1 MSILIRNRK
10 PIEVDFDAEKLPLLR
25 RMLNAAPFRLRWDY
39 TGWRKGSSMSPYTQT
54 EWNQTLTTKINE
66 ISAQIHKST
75 LKGGADMLVIS
86 SEILSILEDNE
97 YIKFDGDRIF
107 LSSRYEIIV
116 NKYLSPHH
124 MIVCK
129 VVSNEEDWFKNPKL
143 MGVITVDGIGNVDAE
158 AELTTMLSEQVAGE
172 IDREILSGLR
182 NAPKNRKYL
191 LID

>member
-39 TGWRKGSSMSPYTQT
+39 NGWRKAAFRQT
-54 EWNQTLTTKINE
+54 DWNQTLTTKINE

-75 LKGGADMLVIS
+75 LNGGADMLVIS
-86 SEILSILEDNE
+86 SEILSILKDNE
-97 YIKFDGDRIF
+97 YIRFEGDRIF

-116 NKYLSPHH
+116 NKHLAPHD

-129 VVSNEEDWFKNPKL
+129 TVSNEEEWFNNPRL
-143 MGVITVDGIGNVDAE
+143 MGLIKVDGIGDAE
-158 AELTTMLSEQVAGE
+158 AELTGMLSEQIAGE
-172 IDREILSGLR
+172 IDEEILSSFR
-182 NAPKNRKYL
+182 KPPRNRKYL
-191 LID
+191 LIVW